1 MPKGKIYEYT
11 VVYNPKATKDSA
23 GNDTTP
29 SSKQVVPNTSTV
41 ATSQQ
46 EVAIKA
52 SRAIPAEYDDR
63 LEDCE
68 VFVRPF

>member
-1 MPKGKIYEYT
+1 MAKGKIYEYA
-11 VVYNPKATKDSA
+11 VVYHPKATKDTA

-29 SSKQVVPNTSTV
+29 PSKQIVPNTSTL
-41 ATSQQ
+41 AISEK
-46 EVAIKA
+46 EVGIKA